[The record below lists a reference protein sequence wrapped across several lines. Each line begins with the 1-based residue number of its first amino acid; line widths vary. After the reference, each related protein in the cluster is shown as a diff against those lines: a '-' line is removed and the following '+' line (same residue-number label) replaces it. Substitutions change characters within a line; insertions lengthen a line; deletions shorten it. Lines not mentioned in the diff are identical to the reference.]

1 MRGSGEGSG
10 ANVMRIPE
18 DALLYRSDVVDCD
31 LRVPLGMLGDGGD
44 SEEDSPDSAD
54 EEGDED

>member
-18 DALLYRSDVVDCD
+18 DALLYRRDVVDCD
-31 LRVPLGMLGDGGD
+31 LRVQLGILGDEGD

-54 EEGDED
+54 EEEEES